1 MLFFIKLLPVLLL
14 VGGGAYGYHT
24 VKVNEMSATIAQKES
39 AIVILKSNEEKLI
52 AAEEQNR
59 KAIETMKQD
68 IEKQREAFTNLSTQH
83 VQLTK
88 ERDEYMSVFRKHD
101 LTKLARRKPGLIEP
115 RINNGT
121 AQVFRQVEQDSRE
134 VDQADD
140 VVEIKNEKD

>member
-88 ERDEYMSVFRKHD
+88 ERDEYMSIFRKHD

>member
-1 MLFFIKLLPVLLL
+1 
-14 VGGGAYGYHT
+14 
-24 VKVNEMSATIAQKES
+24 MSI
-39 AIVILKSNEEKLI
+39 
-52 AAEEQNR
+52 
-59 KAIETMKQD
+59 
-68 IEKQREAFTNLSTQH
+68 
-83 VQLTK
+83 
-88 ERDEYMSVFRKHD
+88 FRKHD

>member
-24 VKVNEMSATIAQKES
+24 VKVNEMNATIAQKES

-88 ERDEYMSVFRKHD
+88 ERDEYMSIFRKHD

>member
-68 IEKQREAFTNLSTQH
+68 LEKQREAFTNLSTQH

-88 ERDEYMSVFRKHD
+88 ERDEYMSIFRKHD

>member
-1 MLFFIKLLPVLLL
+1 

-88 ERDEYMSVFRKHD
+88 ERDEYMSIFRKHD

>member
-52 AAEEQNR
+52 AAEEKNR

-68 IEKQREAFTNLSTQH
+68 LEKQREAFTNLSTQH

-88 ERDEYMSVFRKHD
+88 ERDEYMSIFRKHD

>member
-68 IEKQREAFTNLSTQH
+68 MEKQREAFTNLSTQH
-83 VQLTK
+83 AQLAK

>member
-52 AAEEQNR
+52 AAEEKNR

-83 VQLTK
+83 VQLSK
-88 ERDEYMSVFRKHD
+88 ERDEYMSIFRKHD

>member
-59 KAIETMKQD
+59 KSIETMKQD
-68 IEKQREAFTNLSTQH
+68 MEKQREAFTNLSTQH

-88 ERDEYMSVFRKHD
+88 ERDEYMSIFRKHD

>member
-88 ERDEYMSVFRKHD
+88 ERDEYMSIFRKHD

-134 VDQADD
+134 VDQA

>member
-52 AAEEQNR
+52 AAEEKNR

-88 ERDEYMSVFRKHD
+88 ERDEYMSIFRKHD

>member
-68 IEKQREAFTNLSTQH
+68 MVKHSRICRLNMPNL
-83 VQLTK
+83 L
-88 ERDEYMSVFRKHD
+88 
-101 LTKLARRKPGLIEP
+101 
-115 RINNGT
+115 
-121 AQVFRQVEQDSRE
+121 
-134 VDQADD
+134 
-140 VVEIKNEKD
+140 KNVMNTCRYFANTTSQN

>member
-14 VGGGAYGYHT
+14 LGGGAYGYHT

-59 KAIETMKQD
+59 KAIETIKQD

-88 ERDEYMSVFRKHD
+88 ERDEYMSIFRKHD

>member
-59 KAIETMKQD
+59 KSIETMKQD

-88 ERDEYMSVFRKHD
+88 ERDEYMSIFRKHD

>member
-83 VQLTK
+83 AQLAK

>member
-59 KAIETMKQD
+59 KSIETMKQD

-83 VQLTK
+83 AQLTK
-88 ERDEYMSVFRKHD
+88 ERDEYMSIFRKHD

>member
-68 IEKQREAFTNLSTQH
+68 MEKQREAFTNLSTQH

-88 ERDEYMSVFRKHD
+88 ERDEYMSIFRKHD

>member
-68 IEKQREAFTNLSTQH
+68 MEKQREAFTNLSTQH
-83 VQLTK
+83 AQLAK
-88 ERDEYMSVFRKHD
+88 ERDEYMSVFRKLD

>member
-59 KAIETMKQD
+59 KAIETMKQNM
-68 IEKQREAFTNLSTQH
+68 EQQREAFTNLSTQH
-83 VQLTK
+83 AQLAK

>member
-52 AAEEQNR
+52 AAEEKNR

-68 IEKQREAFTNLSTQH
+68 IEKQREAFTNLSTQQ

-88 ERDEYMSVFRKHD
+88 ERDEYMSIFRKHD